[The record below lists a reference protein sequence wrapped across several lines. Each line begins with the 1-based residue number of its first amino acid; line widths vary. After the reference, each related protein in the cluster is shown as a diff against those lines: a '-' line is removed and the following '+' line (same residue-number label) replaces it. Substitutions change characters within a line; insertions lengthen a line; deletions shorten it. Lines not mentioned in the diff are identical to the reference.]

1 MGSDMAP
8 KASFSNLDEEKMGLE
23 KSVYLVLSELLITKR
38 RWTMWSEK
46 DGENTE
52 KLKENDKWLWLRWQR
67 GHFKHQRSLVR
78 IQSSAIFKEYLQR
91 KTE

>member
-52 KLKENDKWLWLRWQR
+52 KLKENDKWLWLRWQS
-67 GHFKHQRSLVR
+67 GHFQHQRSLVR

>member
-38 RWTMWSEK
+38 RCE
-46 DGENTE
+46 
-52 KLKENDKWLWLRWQR
+52 
-67 GHFKHQRSLVR
+67 V
-78 IQSSAIFKEYLQR
+78 R
-91 KTE
+91 KTGKIQKS